1 MRIGR
6 SFRFRRI
13 KPSHFVGDVQRVC
26 PGNSW
31 EQAGSRQQ
39 CPAPDRLHVSGLDF
53 QGWRADGWF
62 GAFCLEMG
70 ASLKGGRSQE
80 TCLLPCFSLL
90 PSTPVNCLEWYIFF
104 AYGDLC
110 INRKLFPSCQC
121 QFGTHLCCQKSP
133 FYVGSPFRCPN
144 TVWLIW
150 PAREKREG

>member
-62 GAFCLEMG
+62 GAFCLEIG

-90 PSTPVNCLEWYIFF
+90 PSTPANCLEWYIFLNMVTCASTESCF
-104 AYGDLC
+104 HHASASLEP
-110 INRKLFPSCQC
+110 ISAAKNPLFMWAH
-121 QFGTHLCCQKSP
+121 HLDVQIQ
-133 FYVGSPFRCPN
+133 YD
-144 TVWLIW
+144 
-150 PAREKREG
+150 